1 MEITILF
8 KRTSD
13 FLKRIYIAISFL
25 IVAILI
31 ASAEMGYITAKAD
44 MFETKIENADRYMR
58 KNEYA
63 EAFKICKEAE
73 SDWDDSTKII
83 DMLLIHDYVDSV
95 GMKIS
100 LMKSFA
106 ENQNYDM
113 YFSEST
119 AAKKELASIKESEF
133 PLVENIL

>member
-1 MEITILF
+1 MAILF
-8 KRTSD
+8 
-13 FLKRIYIAISFL
+13 
-25 IVAILI
+25 

-44 MFETKIENADRYMR
+44 MFEAKIENADRYMR

-73 SDWDDSTKII
+73 SDWEDSTKII

-119 AAKKELASIKESEF
+119 AAKKELASIKESEY
-133 PLVENIL
+133 PNIDNLL